1 MLKNIIFIL
10 NKEQK
15 IPDSV
20 QNGPYAVAYDSAFA
34 GPDDSIVITD
44 DIKTAH
50 SSIEQGCP
58 VVYIYDGENYI
69 SGISYIAENVE
80 ACTPQ
85 YCNEAFCRQ
94 KGIPMT
100 VLQTERTYIKEITVD
115 DLGEVYELYDDDEI
129 RKYME
134 PLYEYEEEKKVYRK
148 LHKEYVWDVRFRD
161 VAGKRPGY
169 R

>member
-10 NKEQK
+10 NKQQK

-44 DIKTAH
+44 DIEAAH

-58 VVYIYDGENYI
+58 AVYIYDGENYI
-69 SGISYIAENVE
+69 SGISYIAESVE

-100 VLQTERTYIKEITVD
+100 VLQTERTYLSLIHI
-115 DLGEVYELYDDDEI
+115 
-129 RKYME
+129 
-134 PLYEYEEEKKVYRK
+134 
-148 LHKEYVWDVRFRD
+148 
-161 VAGKRPGY
+161 
-169 R
+169 

>member
-69 SGISYIAENVE
+69 SGISYIAELR
-80 ACTPQ
+80 P
-85 YCNEAFCRQ
+85 
-94 KGIPMT
+94 
-100 VLQTERTYIKEITVD
+100 
-115 DLGEVYELYDDDEI
+115 
-129 RKYME
+129 
-134 PLYEYEEEKKVYRK
+134 
-148 LHKEYVWDVRFRD
+148 VRRSI
-161 VAGKRPGY
+161 AMRLSAA
-169 R
+169 RRESR

>member
-34 GPDDSIVITD
+34 GPDDSIIITD
-44 DIKTAH
+44 DIETAH

-58 VVYIYDGENYI
+58 AVYIYDGENYI

-85 YCNEAFCRQ
+85 YCNEASAARR
-94 KGIPMT
+94 
-100 VLQTERTYIKEITVD
+100 ESR
-115 DLGEVYELYDDDEI
+115 
-129 RKYME
+129 
-134 PLYEYEEEKKVYRK
+134 
-148 LHKEYVWDVRFRD
+148 
-161 VAGKRPGY
+161 
-169 R
+169 